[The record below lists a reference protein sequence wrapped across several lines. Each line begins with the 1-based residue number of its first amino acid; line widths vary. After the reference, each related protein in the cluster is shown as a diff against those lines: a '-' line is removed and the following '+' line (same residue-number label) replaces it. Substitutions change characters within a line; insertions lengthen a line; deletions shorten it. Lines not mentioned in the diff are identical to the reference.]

1 MARIFVLSAQPGLR
15 VSNDV
20 SVDGPIRHVAHV
32 IVYATLALLLLWA
45 AGALSTGWRTG
56 LAVLAGIV
64 AFLYG
69 ITDEVHQKFVPDGTD
84 LRSRLGCAWLGH
96 RGGRSALCWRAA
108 GPRRSAAAQ
117 RRVERRPLPAPAG
130 LPAVAGSRHLSWR
143 GANRVTW
150 PSWA

>member
-1 MARIFVLSAQPGLR
+1 MALIFVLSAQPGLR

-32 IVYATLALLLLWA
+32 IVYAIVALLLLWA

-69 ITDEVHQKFVPDGTD
+69 ITDEVHQKFVPDRTGQAFD
-84 LRSRLGCAWLGH
+84 LVWDALG
-96 RGGRSALCWRAA
+96 SAIGVAIGLVLAR
-108 GPRRSAAAQ
+108 RRSAA
-117 RRVERRPLPAPAG
+117 ERRRSAAG
-130 LPAVAGSRHLSWR
+130 
-143 GANRVTW
+143 
-150 PSWA
+150 